1 MELKNRLTNDMKD
14 AMRARD
20 EQRRTTLRMVLSAI
34 KLAEVEKQGE
44 LDENSLLA
52 LLHKEIKSRRESI
65 ADAEKAGR
73 ADLIMAA
80 QGEIAIIEEYLP
92 KPFTPEELEALARQA
107 IEETGAQSVREMG
120 QVMKVLIPRLEGRA
134 SGGEASQTVRKLLS

>member
-65 ADAEKAGR
+65 ADAEKANR
-73 ADLIMAA
+73 ADLIVAA
-80 QGEIAIIEEYLP
+80 QDEIAIIEEYLP

-107 IEETGAQSVREMG
+107 IAETGAQSVREMG